1 MYVNVHLRA
10 ITGFYREGIARMSD
24 IKAEPL
30 PGDAHWHSEI
40 EAPLAI
46 DDADLMQWDFA
57 ADVVIVGYGGAG
69 VSAALEAREQ
79 GLTVLAIDRTEGG
92 GATRINGGIFYGG
105 GGTPAQQEAGVEDT
119 AEDMFRYLQ
128 LETQGVVRDDT
139 LQRFCDTSAETAR
152 WLANHGVRF
161 EGRLYAK
168 KTSYP
173 HTDYSLY
180 HSDNSLA
187 PDYKAVAKPAAR
199 GHRALV
205 DKLDAPMGYGKGLYD
220 PLRASADRAGVECLS
235 STKVRQLVMDRSGRV
250 VGVSAIQIPADTK
263 EGQRHAALI
272 RQASA
277 IVLRLPPAMPFAG
290 LLARRAARLFAKA
303 KELEQR
309 IGIKRLVLARRGVC
323 LSAGGFIFNRD
334 MVAHYAPKYLKG
346 MPLGTPGDDGSGIR
360 LGQSV
365 GGAVSRLHHASA
377 WRFINPPIA
386 WAQGMVVNRKGQRYV
401 NEMLYGASIGM
412 PMVEQNDGV
421 GWIVLDDE
429 QFRKAKAQARSKAIL
444 PFQGY
449 PALAAMLLGSKKAA
463 TLTALAGKCGIDPAG
478 LEQSVADYNRLADSG
493 DRDPFGKANEDI
505 APVRKAPFH
514 AVNMSIDAK
523 LGFLPVL
530 TLGGLKVDE
539 DSGAVL
545 GQQGLAI
552 PGLYAAGR
560 TAVGIC
566 SNIYVSGLSV
576 ADCVFSGRRAARS
589 MAEAV

>member
-1 MYVNVHLRA
+1 
-10 ITGFYREGIARMSD
+10 MSD
-24 IKAEPL
+24 FQTEPR
-30 PGDAHWHSEI
+30 PGDPHWHSEV
-40 EAPLAI
+40 EAPLVV
-46 DDADLMQWDFA
+46 DDVGSIEWDFA

-79 GLTVLAIDRTEGG
+79 GLTVFAVDRADGG

-105 GGTPAQQEAGVEDT
+105 GGTPAQREAGVEDS
-119 AEDMFRYLQ
+119 AEDMFHYLQ
-128 LETQGVVRDDT
+128 LETQGVVGDDT

-152 WLANHGVRF
+152 WLAKHGVRF

-173 HTDYSLY
+173 HTDYTLY

-187 PDYKAVAKPAAR
+187 PNYKAVARPAAR

-220 PLRASADRAGVECLS
+220 PLRASADRAGVECLTS
-235 STKVRQLVMDRSGRV
+235 AKVRQLVVDRSGRV
-250 VGVSAIQIPADTK
+250 VGACAIQIPAHTK
-263 EGQRHAALI
+263 EGQRHAALM
-272 RQASA
+272 RRATA
-277 IVLRLPPAMPFAG
+277 LVLRLPPSMPFAG
-290 LLARRAARLFAKA
+290 LLARHAARLFAKA
-303 KELEQR
+303 KDLEQS
-309 IGIKRLVLARRGVC
+309 IGIKRLVRARRGVC
-323 LSAGGFIFNRD
+323 LSAGGFIFNRA

-360 LGQSV
+360 LGQSA
-365 GGAVSRLHHASA
+365 GGFVSRLHHASA
-377 WRFINPPIA
+377 WRFINPPMA
-386 WAQGMVVNRKGQRYV
+386 WAQGMVVNSKGQRYV

-412 PMVEQNDGV
+412 PMVEDHQGV
-421 GWIVLDDE
+421 CWIVLDDE
-429 QFRKAKAQARSKAIL
+429 QFRKAKAQCRSKAIL

-463 TLTALAGKCGIDPAG
+463 SVNALARKCGIDPVG
-478 LEQSVADYNRLADSG
+478 LEQSIADYNRLAGSG

-505 APVRKAPFH
+505 VPIRKGPFH
-514 AVNMSIDAK
+514 AINMSIDAK
-523 LGFLPVL
+523 LSFLPVL

-539 DSGAVL
+539 SSGAVL
-545 GQQGLAI
+545 DQHGTAI
-552 PGLYAAGR
+552 AGLYAAGR
-560 TAVGIC
+560 TAVGVC

-589 MAEAV
+589 MAQVA

>member
-1 MYVNVHLRA
+1 MM
-10 ITGFYREGIARMSD
+10 TDMQ
-24 IKAEPL
+24 AEPR
-30 PGDAHWHSEI
+30 PGDAHWHSAV
-40 EAPLAI
+40 EAPLI
-46 DDADLMQWDFA
+46 IEDVDAVEWDFA
-57 ADVVIVGYGGAG
+57 ADAVIVGYGGAG
-69 VSAALEAREQ
+69 VAAALEAREQ

-119 AEDMFRYLQ
+119 AEEMFRYLQ
-128 LETQGVVRDDT
+128 METQGVVRDDT
-139 LQRFCDTSAETAR
+139 LRRFCDESAGTAR
-152 WLANHGVRF
+152 WLAGHGVRF
-161 EGRLYAK
+161 EGRLYPK

-220 PLRASADRAGVECLS
+220 PLRASADRAGVQSLT
-235 STKVRQLVMDRSGRV
+235 STKVRQLVVDRSGRV
-250 VGVSAIQIPADTK
+250 VGVRATQIPTETK
-263 EGQRHAALI
+263 DGKRHAALV
-272 RQASA
+272 RRATGM
-277 IVLRLPPAMPFAG
+277 VLRLPPSMPGAG
-290 LLARRAARLFAKA
+290 LIGRMAARLFAKA
-303 KELEQR
+303 QLIEQDIAVTR
-309 IGIKRLVLARRGVC
+309 MIRARRGVC
-323 LSAGGFIFNRD
+323 LSAGGFIFNRA

-386 WAQGMVVNRKGQRYV
+386 WAQGMVVDRKGQRYC

-412 PMVEQNDGV
+412 PMVEDHDGV
-421 GWIVLDDE
+421 CWIVLDDD
-429 QFRKAKAQARSKAIL
+429 QFRKARAQARSKAIL
-444 PFQGY
+444 PFQSY

-463 TLTALAGKCGIDPAG
+463 TLAGLARKCGIDPAG
-478 LEQSVADYNRLADSG
+478 LEQAVSDYNRLADG
-493 DRDPFGKANEDI
+493 DEKDPFGKAKEDI
-505 APVRKAPFH
+505 APVRSGPFH
-514 AVNMSIDAK
+514 AINMSIDAK

-539 DSGAVL
+539 ESGAVM
-545 GQQGLAI
+545 GEDGSAI
-552 PGLYAAGR
+552 AGLYAAGR

-576 ADCVFSGRRAARS
+576 ADCVFSGRRAASS
-589 MAEAV
+589 MARAG